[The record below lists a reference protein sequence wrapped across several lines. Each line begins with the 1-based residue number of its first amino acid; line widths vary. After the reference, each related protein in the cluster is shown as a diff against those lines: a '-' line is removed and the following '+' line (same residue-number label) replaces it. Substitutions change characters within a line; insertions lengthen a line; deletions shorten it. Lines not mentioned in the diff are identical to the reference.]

1 MFSPTVTRSF
11 RMKTTFNT
19 MPIKRSFQQY
29 MSTQA
34 GNQEDKPLVIII
46 AGPTAGKKTGMLI
59 LNIIL

>member
-1 MFSPTVTRSF
+1 
-11 RMKTTFNT
+11 MKTTFKT

-34 GNQEDKPLVIII
+34 SNQEDKPLVIII
-46 AGPTAGKKTGMLI
+46 AGPTAGKKTDLLI